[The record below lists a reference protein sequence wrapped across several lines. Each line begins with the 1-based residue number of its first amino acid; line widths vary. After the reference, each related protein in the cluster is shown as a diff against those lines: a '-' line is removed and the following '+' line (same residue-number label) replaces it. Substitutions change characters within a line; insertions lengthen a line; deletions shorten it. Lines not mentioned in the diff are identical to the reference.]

1 MEFNGLTIKM
11 DWDTAD
17 MVLEAHLLHTYHDL
31 TDQIKRFNSK
41 KKLKDWEADDLQQF
55 ERVVEAIEVMGSWY
69 IFDFDKKKKK
79 KK

>member
-1 MEFNGLTIKM
+1 MQFNGLTIKM

-17 MVLEAHLLHTYHDL
+17 SVLEAHLLHTYHDL
-31 TDQIKRFNSK
+31 TDQIKRFKSK

-55 ERVVEAIEVMGSWY
+55 ERVVEAIEVMGEWY
-69 IFDFDKKKKK
+69 IYDFNKKKKK

>member
-1 MEFNGLTIKM
+1 MIQGLQVVV

-17 MVLEAHLLHTYHDL
+17 AVLEAHLLHTYYDL
-31 TDQIKRFNSK
+31 TDQIKRFKSK
-41 KKLKDWEADDLQQF
+41 KKLKDYEQDDLQQF
-55 ERVVEAIEVMGSWY
+55 ERVIEAVETIGSWY

>member
-1 MEFNGLTIKM
+1 MIQGLQVVV

-17 MVLEAHLLHTYHDL
+17 AVLEAHLLHTYHEL
-31 TDQIKRFNSK
+31 TDQIKRFKSK
-41 KKLKDWEADDLQQF
+41 KKLKDYEHEDLEQF
-55 ERVVEAIEVMGSWY
+55 ERVIDAIEVIGSWY